1 MDKEPI
7 KSMSEWEIYRH
18 KNRPDI
24 RYYVQ
29 ADIAGGVVRLKTP
42 KNIAF
47 DKDKEDFPVSKS
59 VAQERRAYGL
69 PVSSSSYTRRRKLGA
84 TNR

>member
-29 ADIAGGVVRLKTP
+29 ADIAGGVVRLKAT

-47 DKDKEDFPVSKS
+47 DKDKEDFPVSMAPEAGVWPAREFFELYEKEE
-59 VAQERRAYGL
+59 AR
-69 PVSSSSYTRRRKLGA
+69 SY
-84 TNR
+84 